1 MRRKSYV
8 CLIAA
13 IAGIFLIICNSVG
26 IISIKGVEITGFNLI
41 ENKDV
46 LSHLGKD
53 VKDLDALP
61 TANIMAGVI
70 IIAISFFSYAIEG
83 NRGIVLNNAS
93 IIVACVLYVINITF
107 GTQLASELEKLGA
120 SSPCATFATVF
131 LILVCLLTAFQFF
144 CKNENENE
152 EENFDEEVFETAD
165 EDNKTAI
172 INNESEESVKDVLRV
187 NYLSEKEKIEL
198 LTQYKALLD
207 SGALTQDE
215 YDDKKKQLLKN

>member
-1 MRRKSYV
+1 M
-8 CLIAA
+8 
-13 IAGIFLIICNSVG
+13 
-26 IISIKGVEITGFNLI
+26 
-41 ENKDV
+41 
-46 LSHLGKD
+46 
-53 VKDLDALP
+53 
-61 TANIMAGVI
+61 
-70 IIAISFFSYAIEG
+70 
-83 NRGIVLNNAS
+83 
-93 IIVACVLYVINITF
+93 
-107 GTQLASELEKLGA
+107 
-120 SSPCATFATVF
+120 
-131 LILVCLLTAFQFF
+131 AFQFF

-152 EENFDEEVFETAD
+152 EENFDEKVFETAD

>member
-13 IAGIFLIICNSVG
+13 IAGVLLIICNSLG
-26 IISIKGVEITGFNLI
+26 IVSIKGVEITGFDLI

-46 LSHLGKD
+46 LSHLGED

-61 TANIMAGVI
+61 TANIMVGVI

-93 IIVACVLYVINITF
+93 IIVACILYVFNITF
-107 GTQLASELEKLGA
+107 GAQLVSKLEILDG
-120 SSPCATFATVF
+120 SSPCATAATVF

-144 CKNENENE
+144 CNNNESGEKNDNEQ
-152 EENFDEEVFETAD
+152 DFEMVD
-165 EDNKTAI
+165 EDNKKVI
-172 INNESEESVKDVLRV
+172 INNESEISIKDVVGV

-207 SGALTQDE
+207 SGVLTQDE
-215 YDDKKKQLLKN
+215 FDDKKKQLLKN